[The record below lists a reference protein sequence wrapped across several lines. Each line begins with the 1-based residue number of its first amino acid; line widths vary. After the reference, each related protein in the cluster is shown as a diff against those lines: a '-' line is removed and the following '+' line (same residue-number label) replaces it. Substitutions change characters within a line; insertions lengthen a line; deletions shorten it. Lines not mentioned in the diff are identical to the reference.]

1 MPAVP
6 RQSRGTSGR
15 TGAGAAGRAAG
26 RPPRPPA
33 QRIDEQHA
41 EWLGLLRPEGP
52 FLTVPVLVEAL
63 PHGLDTVPEEVRD
76 RVRRGWAE
84 VREAPDL
91 LGPAWV
97 ELILGELL
105 GYPDSARDAGVA
117 EAGGDGFRPDVVLS
131 GPRPGGGRAARL
143 HVHRLPF
150 GTSLTAARG
159 SRPAPTEQAAQM
171 CRDADVPV
179 ALVTNGQHWAL
190 VHARRSEATGVGVFD
205 ADLWLEEPVLL
216 RAFATLLTASRVL
229 LPPTD
234 ADGRPSTSLAGLFA
248 RSAEAFAQ
256 ITTTLGDQ
264 VRRAVELFV
273 GELARLDRESE
284 GMLLGKVSDR
294 DIYRGALT
302 VLMRLVFLL
311 YAEEQRLLPV
321 ADPLYAQAYAAS
333 TLHGQLGVVRDL
345 HGEEVGDRR
354 TAAWPRLLALFA
366 AVHDGC
372 EHPDLRIPAHGGS
385 LFDLRRFPWLA
396 DAAVTDRV
404 VFEMLDALLVLRHRG
419 RAAEQLSYSS
429 LGVEQLGHVYEGLLE
444 FSCMRVREPYV
455 GLLGRREP
463 ELPLAELEAVTARGE
478 AELRAWLVDRCGLTA
493 RQADAAL
500 ARTPAPHQRAA
511 LHAACDNDAD
521 LADRVRPYWGLL
533 RTDLRGLPTVFPADS
548 VLFTQV
554 DDRRNTGTHY
564 TPRELADEVVRHTL
578 APLCFAPGP
587 AQGVTDEGVWRAKTA
602 DELLRLRVLDPA
614 MGSGA
619 FLVAAC
625 RYLAEVVVRA
635 WQRDGLP
642 AALSELANGNPDRED
657 LLLAA
662 RRLVAARCLFGVD
675 RDDMAVELAK
685 LSLWL
690 VTLAKGRPFGF
701 LDHALRHGDSLVGLT
716 SLDQLTAFH
725 LDPEVGRFQHS
736 RFFGDLVDRLH
747 RTVEEMTELRES
759 IGATV
764 VEDTRDAADKAAKLD
779 EVEHLGRG
787 LRLAADAVVGAALA
801 TAVRPQS
808 RPWDPQDDTD
818 DPDRKYDD
826 RLLGISDEVH
836 DLLDRPG
843 DSELERQVAMTVV
856 EWLRGSRPEPVRPLH
871 WPLEFPEVVN
881 RGGFDAVIGNPPFV
895 GGQRLTGAIG
905 PDVREYLVER
915 IGRGKRG
922 SADLCSYFLLRNLSV
937 TGRGR
942 VGIIA
947 TNTIAQGDTREVGL
961 DQVLDMGWTVYR
973 ANKSQPWPGTASLEV
988 SLLWVGHAAEGEQP
1002 ILDGRPVPGITPSL
1016 DARSRVTG
1024 KPHRLAANAD
1034 QSFQGANLVGKGF
1047 LLDPEQAQALIVKD
1061 TRNKDV
1067 LFPYLNGEDLNGR
1080 PDCSASRWVVNF
1092 HDWTLEHAQEYPDCF
1107 KIVKREVKPFR
1118 EKNNRKVYRDYWWQF
1133 GEKRPA
1139 MQKAINGLDRV
1150 LVIALVSKTGLP
1162 VFVPTGQVFSHM
1174 LGVFATNRAENLAAL
1189 SSNVH
1194 FAWWTTKGESSLRS
1208 DPRYTPSDGFETF
1221 PQPESTERMARV
1233 GAELD
1238 SYRRSVMLGRE
1249 LGLTKLYNLIHDEQ
1263 VTSADIRRLREIHV
1277 EIDEAVA
1284 EAYGFNVP
1292 LGHGFHQTRQGVRY
1306 TIDPSAQVDILDLL
1320 LELNHQRHR
1329 EEELHRLR
1337 NGIRRTPRKKTRTV
1351 PRPRSP
1357 EPSAS
1362 SEPALDDGLF
1372 PLPDALF

>member
-1 MPAVP
+1 MPAIP
-6 RQSRGTSGR
+6 RQSRGLSGR
-15 TGAGAAGRAAG
+15 AGAGRRA
-26 RPPRPPA
+26 PRPPV
-33 QRIDEQHA
+33 QKIDEQHA

-63 PHGLDTVPEEVRD
+63 PHGLDTVPDDTRD
-76 RVRRGWAE
+76 RIRRGWAE
-84 VREAPDL
+84 VQEAPDL

-105 GYPDSARDAGVA
+105 RYPASAHADDAVGVA
-117 EAGGDGFRPDVVLS
+117 GSGDFRPDAVLS
-131 GPRPGGGRAARL
+131 GPQPGGGRAARL

-150 GTSLTAARG
+150 DASLTAARAG
-159 SRPAPTEQAAQM
+159 RPSPVEQAAQV
-171 CRDADVPV
+171 CRDTGVPL

-190 VHARRSEATGVGVFD
+190 VHARRGEPTGVGVFD
-205 ADLWLEEPVLL
+205 ADLWLEEPALL
-216 RAFATLLTASRVL
+216 RAFATLLAAPRVL
-229 LPPTD
+229 IPPAG
-234 ADGRPSTSLAGLFA
+234 ADGRPSAGLAGLFT
-248 RSAEAFAQ
+248 RSAEALTQ

-284 GMLLGKVSDR
+284 GQLLGKVSDR
-294 DIYRGALT
+294 EIYRGALT

-333 TLHGQLGVVRDL
+333 TLHGQLGAARDL
-345 HGEEVGDRR
+345 HGDEVGDRR

-366 AVHDGC
+366 AVHGGC

-385 LFDLRRFPWLA
+385 LFDSQRFPWLV

-404 VFEMLDALLVLRHRG
+404 VHEMLDALLVLRHRG
-419 RAAEQLSYSS
+419 KAAEQLSYSS

-444 FSCMRVREPYV
+444 FSCARVREPHV
-455 GLLGRREP
+455 GLIGKREP
-463 ELPLAELEAVTARGE
+463 ELPLAELEAAAAQGE
-478 AELRAWLVDRCGLTA
+478 AELRVWLVARCDLTVRQVERA
-493 RQADAAL
+493 RAA
-500 ARTPAPHQRAA
+500 TPAPHQLAA

-521 LADRVRPYWGLL
+521 LTDRVRPYWGLL
-533 RTDLRGLPTVFPADS
+533 RVDLRDLPTVFPAGS
-548 VLFTQV
+548 VLFTQFG
-554 DDRRNTGTHY
+554 DRRNTGTHY
-564 TPRELADEVVRHTL
+564 TPRELAEEVVRHTL
-578 APLCFAPGP
+578 APLCFSPGP

-602 DELLRLRVLDPA
+602 DELLRLKVLDPA

-642 AALSELANGNPDRED
+642 AELSDLANGNPDQED

-662 RRLVAARCLFGVD
+662 RRLVAARCLYGVD

-690 VTLAKGRPFGF
+690 VTLAKGKPFGF
-701 LDHALRHGDSLVGLT
+701 LDHALRCGDSLVGLT

-736 RFFGDLVDRLH
+736 RLLGDLVDRLH
-747 RTVEEMTELRES
+747 RTVDEITALRES

-764 VEDTRDAADKAAKLD
+764 VEDTRDAADKDAKLT

-787 LRLAADAVVGAALA
+787 LRLAADAVVGAALS
-801 TAVRPQS
+801 TAVRPQR
-808 RPWDPQDDTD
+808 RPWDPEDDTD
-818 DPDRKYDD
+818 DPETKYDG
-826 RLLGISDEVH
+826 RLLGISDDVH
-836 DLLDRPG
+836 RLLDGPY
-843 DSELERQVAMTVV
+843 DMELEQRIGITVSG
-856 EWLRGSRPEPVRPLH
+856 WLRGTRPEPIRPLH

-881 RGGFDAVIGNPPFV
+881 RAGFDAVIGNPPFV

-905 PDVREYLVER
+905 PDVREFLVER

-922 SADLCSYFLLRNLSV
+922 SADLCSYFLLRSLSV
-937 TGRGR
+937 TGKGR

-961 DQVLDMGWTVYR
+961 DQAVDMGWTVYR

-988 SLLWVGHAAEGEQP
+988 SLLWVGHAAHDEQP
-1002 ILDGRPVPGITPSL
+1002 ILDGNRVPGITPSL

-1024 KPHRLAANAD
+1024 NPYRLAANAG
-1034 QSFQGANLVGKGF
+1034 QSYIGSYVLGTGF
-1047 LLDPEQAQALIVKD
+1047 LLEPEQAQELIAKD
-1061 TRNKDV
+1061 PRNTDV

-1080 PDCSASRWVVNF
+1080 PDCSARRWVINF
-1092 HDWTLEHAQEYPDCF
+1092 HNWSLEQAQQYPDCF
-1107 KIVKREVKPFR
+1107 AIVEREVKPFR
-1118 EKNNRKVYRDYWWQF
+1118 ATNNDRRRREIWWRF
-1133 GEKRPA
+1133 TRPA
-1139 MQKAINGLDRV
+1139 PELYAAIDGLDRV
-1150 LVIALVSKTGLP
+1150 LVITRVSKTGLP
-1162 VFVPTGQVFSHM
+1162 VFVPTGQVLSEAVV
-1174 LGVFATNRAENLAAL
+1174 VFATDRAEDLASL
-1189 SSNVH
+1189 SSNFH
-1194 FAWWTTKGESSLRS
+1194 FSWWTTKGESSLRS

-1221 PQPESTERMARV
+1221 PQPEPTERMARV

-1238 SYRRSVMLGRE
+1238 SYRRSVMLGRD
-1249 LGLTKLYNLIHDEQ
+1249 LGLTKLYNLVHDEQ
-1263 VTSADIRRLREIHV
+1263 VTSADIQRLRDIHV

-1284 EAYGFNVP
+1284 EAYGFTLT
-1292 LGHGFHQTRQGVRY
+1292 LGHGFHRTRQGTRF
-1306 TIDPSAQVDILDLL
+1306 TIDPNAQVDVLDLL
-1320 LELNHQRHR
+1320 LELNHQRH
-1329 EEELHRLR
+1329 EQEKPQQTAS
-1337 NGIRRTPRKKTRTV
+1337 RRKPQRQTRAA
-1351 PRPRSP
+1351 PRPRSAEAP
-1357 EPSAS
+1357 DSEP
-1362 SEPALDDGLF
+1362 PALDGGLF

>member
-6 RQSRGTSGR
+6 RQSRGASGR
-15 TGAGAAGRAAG
+15 AAAGRRA
-26 RPPRPPA
+26 PRPA
-33 QRIDEQHA
+33 VQKIDEQHA

-63 PHGLDTVPEEVRD
+63 PHGLDTVPNEIRD
-76 RVRRGWAE
+76 RIRRGWAE
-84 VREAPDL
+84 VQDAPDL

-97 ELILGELL
+97 ELVLGELL
-105 GYPDSARDAGVA
+105 KYPASAHADDAVGVA
-117 EAGGDGFRPDVVLS
+117 GSGGFRPDAVLS
-131 GPRPGGGRAARL
+131 GPQPGGGRAARL

-150 GTSLTAARG
+150 DASLTAARG
-159 SRPAPTEQAAQM
+159 GRPSPVEQAAQV
-171 CRDADVPV
+171 CRDTGVPL

-190 VHARRSEATGVGVFD
+190 VHARRGEPTGVGVFD
-205 ADLWLEEPVLL
+205 ADLWLEEPALL
-216 RAFATLLTASRVL
+216 RAFATLLAAPRVL
-229 LPPTD
+229 IPPAG
-234 ADGRPSTSLAGLFA
+234 ADGRPSASLAGLFA
-248 RSAEAFAQ
+248 RSAEALTQ

-284 GMLLGKVSDR
+284 GQLLGEVSDR
-294 DIYRGALT
+294 EIYRGALT

-333 TLHGQLGVVRDL
+333 TLHGQLRTAFDM
-345 HGEEVGDRR
+345 HSNEIGDRR

-366 AVHDGC
+366 AVHGGC
-372 EHPDLRIPAHGGS
+372 EHPDLRIAAHGGS
-385 LFDLRRFPWLA
+385 LFDPGRFPWLV

-404 VFEMLDALLVLRHRG
+404 VHEMLDALLVLRHRG
-419 RAAEQLSYSS
+419 KAAEQLSYSS

-444 FSCMRVREPYV
+444 FSCARVREPYV
-455 GLLGRREP
+455 GLIGKREP
-463 ELPLAELEAVTARGE
+463 ELPLAELEAAAARGE
-478 AELRAWLVDRCGLTA
+478 AELRVWLVARCDLTVRQVERA
-493 RQADAAL
+493 RAA
-500 ARTPAPHQRAA
+500 TPAPHQLAA

-521 LADRVRPYWGLL
+521 LTDRVRPYWGLL
-533 RTDLRGLPTVFPADS
+533 RVDLRDLPTVFPAGS
-548 VLFTQV
+548 VLFTQFG
-554 DDRRNTGTHY
+554 DRRNTGTHY
-564 TPRELADEVVRHTL
+564 TPRELAEEVVRHTL
-578 APLCFAPGP
+578 APLCFSPGP

-602 DELLRLRVLDPA
+602 DELLRLKVLDPA

-642 AALSELANGNPDRED
+642 AELSDLANGNPDQED

-662 RRLVAARCLFGVD
+662 RRLVAARCLYGVD

-690 VTLAKGRPFGF
+690 VTLAKGKPFGF
-701 LDHALRHGDSLVGLT
+701 LDHALRCGDSLVGIT

-725 LDPEVGRFQHS
+725 LDPEAGRFQHS
-736 RFFGDLVDRLH
+736 RLFGDLVDRLH
-747 RTVEEMTELRES
+747 RTVGEITALRES

-764 VEDTRDAADKAAKLD
+764 VEDTRDAADKDAKLA

-787 LRLAADAVVGAALA
+787 LRLAADAVVGAALS
-801 TAVRPQS
+801 TAVRAQR
-808 RPWDPQDDTD
+808 RPWDPEDDTD
-818 DPDRKYDD
+818 DPETKYDG
-826 RLLGISDEVH
+826 RLLGISDDVH
-836 DLLDRPG
+836 RLLDGPY
-843 DSELERQVAMTVV
+843 DAELEQRIGITVAG
-856 EWLRGSRPEPVRPLH
+856 WLRGTRPEPIRPLH

-881 RGGFDAVIGNPPFV
+881 RAGFDAVIGNPPFV

-937 TGRGR
+937 TGKGR

-961 DQVLDMGWTVYR
+961 DQAVDMGWTVYR

-988 SLLWVGHAAEGEQP
+988 SLLWVGHAADDEQP
-1002 ILDGRPVPGITPSL
+1002 VLDGNRVPGITPSL

-1024 KPHRLAANAD
+1024 NPYRLTANAG
-1034 QSFQGANLVGKGF
+1034 QSYIGSYVLGTGF
-1047 LLDPEQAQALIVKD
+1047 LLEPEQAQALIDKD
-1061 TRNKDV
+1061 PRNKDV
-1067 LFPYLNGEDLNGR
+1067 LFPYLNGEDLNSR
-1080 PDCSASRWVVNF
+1080 PDCSARRRVINF
-1092 HDWTLEHAQEYPDCF
+1092 HNWSLERAQEYPDCF
-1107 KIVKREVKPFR
+1107 AIVEREVKPFR
-1118 EKNNRKVYRDYWWQF
+1118 ATNNRVARRERWWQF
-1133 GEKRPA
+1133 AERAPA
-1139 MQKAINGLDRV
+1139 LYSAIEGLDRV
-1150 LVIALVSKTGLP
+1150 LVIARVSKTGLP
-1162 VFVPTGQVFSHM
+1162 VFAPTKQVLSDQVV
-1174 LGVFATNRAENLAAL
+1174 VFATDQAEDLASL
-1189 SSNVH
+1189 SSSFH
-1194 FAWWTTKGESSLRS
+1194 FSWWTTKGESSLRS

-1221 PQPESTERMARV
+1221 PMPEPTGRMAQV

-1249 LGLTKLYNLIHDEQ
+1249 LGLTKLYNLVHDEQ
-1263 VTSADIRRLREIHV
+1263 VTSADIRRLRDIHV

-1284 EAYGFNVP
+1284 EAYGFNLT
-1292 LGHGFHQTRQGVRY
+1292 LGHGFHRTRQGVRF
-1306 TIDPSAQVDILDLL
+1306 TIDPTAQVELLDLL
-1320 LELNHQRHR
+1320 LDLNHQRH
-1329 EEELHRLR
+1329 EQEKPQQTTT
-1337 NGIRRTPRKKTRTV
+1337 RRKPRKQTRAA
-1351 PRPRSP
+1351 PRPRSAEAP
-1357 EPSAS
+1357 DSEP
-1362 SEPALDDGLF
+1362 PALDGGLF